1 MNAYAQLWRRIRHGW
16 PRGAIWGVANPWP
29 LPVIYAPASDTTLT
43 AGSEV
48 LAITT
53 TSALVANPGQ
63 PYVPVI
69 FGCGVFTMG
78 GTASAALTIGARF
91 TGGSDF
97 ATQVVPAGVLV
108 NSATIMVP
116 ICMVGASALA
126 AGSGAFGGAAIEI
139 TGKTTTTACTWTKIG
154 SAVMIMLIPGQ
165 N

>member
-1 MNAYAQLWRRIRHGW
+1 VNPYAKFWRLMRHGW

-48 LAITT
+48 LGVTT
-53 TSALVANPGQ
+53 TSALVGQAGQ

-78 GTASAALTIGARF
+78 ATASAALVLGARF
-91 TGGSDF
+91 TGGVDF
-97 ATQVVPAGVLV
+97 ANQTVPAGVLV

-116 ICMVGASALA
+116 IMMVGASVLAL
-126 AGSGAFGGAAIEI
+126 GNGNVGTGAIEL